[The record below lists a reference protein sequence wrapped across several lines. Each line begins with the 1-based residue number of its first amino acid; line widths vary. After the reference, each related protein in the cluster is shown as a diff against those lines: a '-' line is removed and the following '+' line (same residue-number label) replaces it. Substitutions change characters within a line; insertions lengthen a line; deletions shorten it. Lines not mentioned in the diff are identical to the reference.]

1 MSNNGLKNKILL
13 IFNPAAGKKKALKTE
28 IFGVNGASEAKFKI
42 KRTKSPGH
50 ATELAKKNRDKYL
63 IVTAIGGDGT
73 VNEVASGLVNTDI
86 PLGIIPNGSGNGLAR
101 ELGIPMNKKKAFDL
115 LKKSTPIHID
125 TLLLNDHPCVN
136 MAGIGF
142 DTRVAHFFDKMKA
155 RGFLNYI
162 QATLKLMHTYKPL
175 HIKMLLDETQKVD
188 EKVFLCSFA
197 NSRQFGNNAFIAPDA
212 KLNDGLI
219 HIAILRPFPW
229 YAAPVLAWQLFSKK
243 IHLSPYYQSFT
254 AGKCILDLEK
264 ELEMHI
270 DGEPKI
276 VQGPVQ
282 ITVKP
287 SSLRVIGTLSH

>member
-1 MSNNGLKNKILL
+1 LEMSNNGLKNKILL

-142 DTRVAHFFDKMKA
+142 DARVAHFFDKMKA

-162 QATLKLMHTYKPL
+162 QATLKLMHTYKP
-175 HIKMLLDETQKVD
+175 
-188 EKVFLCSFA
+188 
-197 NSRQFGNNAFIAPDA
+197 
-212 KLNDGLI
+212 
-219 HIAILRPFPW
+219 
-229 YAAPVLAWQLFSKK
+229 
-243 IHLSPYYQSFT
+243 
-254 AGKCILDLEK
+254 
-264 ELEMHI
+264 
-270 DGEPKI
+270 
-276 VQGPVQ
+276 
-282 ITVKP
+282 
-287 SSLRVIGTLSH
+287 